1 MPQKKR
7 TIIYIYRYIYIYLLA
22 LLLDRRNGKLDAV
35 MLAHIDRRLRNF
47 GSIWYYLRGNVPC
60 QDAVN
65 NLLRPFYRSVVHV
78 LFWEELEAGIL
89 AVLDLGDLPRT

>member
-1 MPQKKR
+1 
-7 TIIYIYRYIYIYLLA
+7 
-22 LLLDRRNGKLDAV
+22 

-47 GSIWYYLRGNVPC
+47 GSIWYYLRGNVTC

-65 NLLRPFYRSVVHV
+65 NLLRLFFRSVEHV
-78 LFWEELEAGIL
+78 LFWEERDAGIP